1 MSSLTMDAQMA
12 TLLSKFITKNI
23 NKNIET
29 NHCDQRKQEKPRQI
43 WEMTKSKLQA
53 IFTSPEVEPKIN
65 SKKVK

>member
-1 MSSLTMDAQMA
+1 MA

-43 WEMTKSKLQA
+43 WEMTKSKL
-53 IFTSPEVEPKIN
+53 
-65 SKKVK
+65 